1 MKRIYLG
8 GSVVLGFS
16 QENEKPSV
24 ENLRMH
30 CFMSHEYAEHYEA
43 PYISIFQEDNFS
55 QGRWFWVRHILG
67 KDLLA
72 LWVKLKSTGD
82 DE

>member
-30 CFMSHEYAEHYEA
+30 CFMSHEYAEHYEV
-43 PYISIFQEDNFS
+43 PYISIFQEDSFS
-55 QGRWFWVRHILG
+55 QGR
-67 KDLLA
+67 
-72 LWVKLKSTGD
+72 
-82 DE
+82 

>member
-1 MKRIYLG
+1 MKRIYFG

-30 CFMSHEYAEHYEA
+30 CFMSHEYAEHYEV

-55 QGRWFWVRHILG
+55 QGR
-67 KDLLA
+67 
-72 LWVKLKSTGD
+72 
-82 DE
+82 

>member
-30 CFMSHEYAEHYEA
+30 CFMLHEYAEHYEA
-43 PYISIFQEDNFS
+43 PYISIFRKTTFPKVDDFESNT
-55 QGRWFWVRHILG
+55 FWG
-67 KDLLA
+67 M
-72 LWVKLKSTGD
+72 TY
-82 DE
+82 